1 MKHLRSRQHVVDMC
15 RTLLERGY
23 LKATEGNVSVRVPSH
38 DYYAVTPSNYDYDKM
53 RPEDICLVGFD
64 GKPLADEDSS
74 GLPPSIECGMH
85 ANIYRERPDVNA
97 IVHTHQPY
105 ASALAFLRKE
115 IPALTDEQVR
125 FLGRKVAIIP
135 YAPSG
140 TSFLAKKVQ
149 KLVGS
154 GNNAFIIANH
164 GIIALGTD
172 PDRAV
177 FNMALLEKVSLAYLL
192 ALTTESGKIYT
203 IPDAI
208 REVAFSKLR
217 KDEKRIAAQ
226 ITAAVPPVRVPVHE
240 DLPSTLPATTS
251 AAAPPTAAA
260 STAAAPT
267 AAARPESE
275 ATPAA
280 DTGAD
285 DGLVS
290 ALTDLASAAGDDPVA
305 APTATPTAA
314 PAAAPTDPAGAPA
327 TDGTDDVPQPV
338 ESEAARLG
346 YAISAYPD
354 VDDTM
359 RRLKALV
366 AQPVRGLRHD
376 AMLDVLNYFETKCRS
391 SKEITDRAKK
401 RIPGGVQHNLAFNY
415 PFPLA
420 IDKAEGAYLTDRDG
434 NTYID
439 FLQAGGPTL
448 LGSNYGP
455 VNEQVADVIRKSG
468 PVTGLFHEYE
478 LKLAEIIH
486 RYMPHLEMYRALGSG
501 TEAVMAAVRGARAFT
516 GKSVVIKVGGAYH
529 GWSDTMVYGLRVPG
543 TFRMNAKGI
552 PFGATGNT
560 REAFPHDL
568 GLLRRKLIENRVRGG
583 TAAVIVEPVGPESG
597 TRPVPRDYNAKVREL
612 CDEFGALL
620 IFDEVVTGFRLGMGG
635 ASGYFG
641 VTPDLTVLGKAVS
654 GGYPMAGGVGG
665 RADVMAVFG
674 SGLDGKNGSHVQ
686 VGGTLSA
693 NPLSCA
699 AGYFAIEEM
708 ARTNAPVKAGRAGDR
723 LTRGLQR
730 LIDQFGLPYVA
741 YNQGSIVH
749 LESSGV
755 MLLDMRH
762 PMKLLKENKPRKR
775 LMEQLSAAYAAHGII
790 TLAGSRMYTSM
801 ADTDDVIDDAL
812 DRFEQVFALVEGV

>member
-1 MKHLRSRQHVVDMC
+1 MRHRLSRQHVVDMC
-15 RTLLERGY
+15 RTMLARGY
-23 LKATEGNVSVRVPSH
+23 LKATEGNVSVRVPGH
-38 DYYAVTPSNYDYDKM
+38 RLYAVTPSNYDYDRM
-53 RPEDICLVGFD
+53 RVEDICIVDFD
-64 GKPLADEDSS
+64 GKHVPDDSGAGLA
-74 GLPPSIECGMH
+74 PSIECGMH

-105 ASALAFLRKE
+105 ASALAFLRKP

-125 FLGRKVAIIP
+125 FLGRQVAIVD

-140 TSFLAKKVQ
+140 TGFLARNVQRKVA
-149 KLVGS
+149 G
-154 GNNAFIIANH
+154 GDNAFIIANH
-164 GIIALGTD
+164 GIVALGTD

-177 FNMALLEKVSLAYLL
+177 FNMALLEKVSIAYLL
-192 ALTTESGKIYT
+192 AMTSEAGKVYT
-203 IPDAI
+203 IPAAI
-208 REVAFSKLR
+208 REIAFGKLR
-217 KDEKRIAAQ
+217 ADEKRIAAQ
-226 ITAAVPPVRVPVHE
+226 ITEAVEPLRVPADE
-240 DLPSTLPATTS
+240 ELPSADAADL
-251 AAAPPTAAA
+251 AAAG
-260 STAAAPT
+260 AAPDE
-267 AAARPESE
+267 APGAES
-275 ATPAA
+275 
-280 DTGAD
+280 
-285 DGLVS
+285 
-290 ALTDLASAAGDDPVA
+290 
-305 APTATPTAA
+305 
-314 PAAAPTDPAGAPA
+314 
-327 TDGTDDVPQPV
+327 
-338 ESEAARLG
+338 ARLG
-346 YAISAYPD
+346 YAISEYPD
-354 VDDTM
+354 VDDVM
-359 RRLKALV
+359 RRLKALT

-376 AMLDVLNYFETKCRS
+376 AMLDVLNYFDTKCRAS
-391 SKEITDRAKK
+391 REITDRAKR

-420 IDKAEGAYLTDRDG
+420 VDKAEGAYLVDRDG

-439 FLQAGGPTL
+439 FLQAGGPTI

-455 VNEQVADVIRKSG
+455 VNERVAEVVRDSG

-486 RYMPHLEMYRALGSG
+486 RYLPHVEMYRSLGSG

-516 GKSVVIKVGGAYH
+516 GRKMVIKVGGAYH

-543 TFRMNAKGI
+543 TYRMNAKGI
-552 PFGATGNT
+552 PFGATSRT

-568 GLLRRKLIENRVRGG
+568 GQLKRKLVENRLRGG

-597 TRPVPRDYNAKVREL
+597 TRPVPRDFNARVREL

-635 ASGYFG
+635 AAGYFG

-665 RADVMAVFG
+665 RSDVMAVFG
-674 SGLDGKNGSHVQ
+674 SGLDGKSGGHIQ

-708 ARTNAPVKAGRAGDR
+708 ARTNAPVIAGRAGDR
-723 LTRGLQR
+723 LTRGLQK
-730 LIDQFGLPYVA
+730 LIDKYGLPYVA

-749 LESSGV
+749 LECSGV
-755 MLLDMRH
+755 MLLDTRS
-762 PMKLLKENKPRKR
+762 PLKLLRENKARKR
-775 LMEQLSAAYAAHGII
+775 LMEQMGAAYTAHGII

-801 ADTDDVIDDAL
+801 ADTDAVVDDAL
-812 DRFEQVFALVEGV
+812 ARFDQVFALVEGV

>member
-1 MKHLRSRQHVVDMC
+1 MTGPTSDRPAADEPTEENAVQHRLSRQHVVDMC
-15 RTLLERGY
+15 RTMLARGY
-23 LKATEGNVSVRVPSH
+23 LKATEGNVSVRVPGH
-38 DYYAVTPSNYDYDKM
+38 RLYAVTPSNYDYDRM
-53 RPEDICLVGFD
+53 RVEDICIVDFD
-64 GKPLADEDSS
+64 GKHVPDDSGAD
-74 GLPPSIECGMH
+74 LKPSIECGMH

-105 ASALAFLRKE
+105 ASALAFLRKP

-125 FLGRKVAIIP
+125 FLGREVAIID

-140 TSFLAKKVQ
+140 TGFLARNVQKKVA
-149 KLVGS
+149 S
-154 GNNAFIIANH
+154 GDNAFIIANH
-164 GIIALGTD
+164 GVVAVGTD

-177 FNMALLEKVSLAYLL
+177 FNMALLEKVSIAYLL
-192 ALTTESGKIYT
+192 ALTSEAGKVHT
-203 IPDAI
+203 IPTAI
-208 REVAFSKLR
+208 REIAFTKLR
-217 KDEKRIAAQ
+217 ADEKRIAAQ
-226 ITAAVPPVRVPVHE
+226 LTEAVEPLRVPADE
-240 DLPSTLPATTS
+240 ELPSADAAATEVAARTTS
-251 AAAPPTAAA
+251 TTPGAA
-260 STAAAPT
+260 
-267 AAARPESE
+267 
-275 ATPAA
+275 
-280 DTGAD
+280 
-285 DGLVS
+285 
-290 ALTDLASAAGDDPVA
+290 ASAAGSAARANGTADDEA
-305 APTATPTAA
+305 GSAP
-314 PAAAPTDPAGAPA
+314 GA
-327 TDGTDDVPQPV
+327 
-338 ESEAARLG
+338 ESARLG
-346 YAISAYPD
+346 YAISEYPD
-354 VDDTM
+354 VDDVM
-359 RRLKALV
+359 RRLKALT

-376 AMLDVLNYFETKCRS
+376 ALLDVLNYFDTKCRA
-391 SKEITDRAKK
+391 SKEITDRARR

-420 IDKAEGAYLTDRDG
+420 VDKADGAYLVDRDG

-439 FLQAGGPTL
+439 FLQAGGPTI

-455 VNEQVADVIRKSG
+455 VNERVAEVVRDSG

-486 RYMPHLEMYRALGSG
+486 RFMPHVEMYRSLGSG

-516 GKSVVIKVGGAYH
+516 GKKMVIKVGGAYH

-543 TFRMNAKGI
+543 TWRMNAKGI
-552 PFGATGNT
+552 PFGATART

-568 GLLRRKLIENRVRGG
+568 GQLKRKLIENRLRGG
-583 TAAVIVEPVGPESG
+583 TAAVVVEPVGPESG
-597 TRPVPRDYNAKVREL
+597 TRPAPRDFNAHVREL

-620 IFDEVVTGFRLGMGG
+620 IFDEVVTGFRLGLGG
-635 ASGYFG
+635 AAGYFG

-674 SGLDGKNGSHVQ
+674 SGLDGRSGAHIQ

-708 ARTNAPVKAGRAGDR
+708 ARTNAPVIAGRAGDR

-730 LIDQFGLPYVA
+730 LIDSYGLPYVA

-749 LESSGV
+749 LECSGV
-755 MLLDMRH
+755 MLLDMRNAV
-762 PMKLLKENKPRKR
+762 KLLKENKARKR
-775 LMEQLSAAYAAHGII
+775 LMEQMGAAYTAHGIV

-801 ADTDDVIDDAL
+801 ADTDEVIDDAL
-812 DRFEQVFALVEGV
+812 ARFDQVFALVEGV